1 MPDVVVIGGGIAG
14 ISAAAYLSERAE
26 VVLLEAEAQ
35 LAFHT
40 TGRSAAL
47 FYENYGSAASR
58 PLTAASKTFL
68 TSPPDLVTD
77 TALLSPRG
85 GLRIGRTDQL
95 DTLRRTMNEGVISG
109 SRPEWIEPDEVT
121 KLCPAV
127 RLEGLAGGVWE
138 PNSADLD
145 VAALHQ
151 AFVRMAVANGTTIV
165 TNSEVTSIETL
176 DDGWRI
182 FHGQSHVDADTIVN
196 AAGAW
201 GDVVADL
208 ANVRPIGLEARRR
221 TVFMV
226 PGPPDASRWPMVID
240 ADLDF
245 YFKPDGHQLLC
256 SPAEEVLSEPCD
268 ARPRELDI
276 ALAIDKIN
284 AVTSLGIRTVNSSWT
299 GLRTFSPDEDPVHG
313 FEPGIDGFFWLVG
326 QGGTGIQT
334 SPAAGAL
341 TAALIL
347 DGAITPELAEH
358 GVSPKALS
366 PARFRDQGERRDA
379 DRVP

>member
-14 ISAAAYLSERAE
+14 ISAAAYLSEHAD
-26 VVLLEAEAQ
+26 VVLLEAEPQ

-58 PLTAASKTFL
+58 PLTAASKSFL
-68 TSPPDLVTD
+68 SSPPEFAIDS
-77 TALLSPRG
+77 ALMTPRG
-85 GLRIGRTDQL
+85 GLRIGRVDQVEA
-95 DTLRRTMNEGVISG
+95 LRQTMEEGLSSG
-109 SRPEWIEPDEVT
+109 SRPEWIEPEEVI

-127 RLEGLAGGVWE
+127 LHEGLAGGVWE
-138 PNSADLD
+138 PDAADLD

-151 AFVRMAVANGTTIV
+151 TFVRMASANGATIAIKSAV
-165 TNSEVTSIETL
+165 NAIERR
-176 DDGWRI
+176 DDGWRV
-182 FHGQSHVDADTIVN
+182 FHGPDHTDADTIVN

-201 GDVVADL
+201 GDVVAEL
-208 ANVRPIGLEARRR
+208 ASIRPIGLEARRR

-226 PGPPDASRWPMVID
+226 PGSPDASGWPMVID

-268 ARPRELDI
+268 ARPREIDI

-284 AVTSLGIRTVNSSWT
+284 AATSLGIRTVNSSWT
-299 GLRTFSPDEDPVHG
+299 GLRTFAPDEDPVHG
-313 FEPGIDGFFWLVG
+313 FEPEVDGFFWSVG

-341 TAALIL
+341 TAALII

-358 GVSPKALS
+358 GVDPEALG
-366 PARFRDQGERRDA
+366 PARLRN
-379 DRVP
+379 